1 MSGRFRSRNIATPLS
16 SLISLAGK
24 SALIT
29 GSATGIGEAIA
40 YSFAEAGAGLHLVD
54 IENEWLSTVRRHLS
68 ESRVRTEIHGL
79 DLSEKH
85 RRDSLWKKLDRREP
99 DILVN
104 NAGIYPFRR
113 FVEVDEEFF
122 KKVMEVNLNSVFW
135 MCQHMIKRR
144 LRRGGVIINV
154 SSIEALLPFTEDLA
168 HYDVSKTGVI
178 VLTRALAKEYGKRN
192 FRINAIIPGGIMTAG
207 FKSTAKEILKLRL
220 GHIRRGVEFSSR
232 LPMGRFGQP
241 DEVARMALVLASDM
255 SSYVHGALIPIDG
268 GFPSA

>member
-1 MSGRFRSRNIATPLS
+1 MSRRARRSLPTPLP

-40 YSFAEAGAGLHLVD
+40 YRLAEAGADLHLVD
-54 IENEWLSTVRRHLS
+54 IDTEGLDTVRRHLS
-68 ESRVRTEIHGL
+68 RFKVRTEIHSL

-85 RRDSLWKKLDRREP
+85 QIDGLWKQLDKREP

-104 NAGIYPFRR
+104 NAGIYPFKR
-113 FVEVDEEFF
+113 FTDVDERFF
-122 KKVMEVNLNSVFW
+122 QKVMEVNLNSVFW
-135 MCQHMIKRR
+135 MCQHMIRRR

-154 SSIEALLPFTEDLA
+154 SSIEAIIPFTEEMA

-178 VLTRALAKEYGKRN
+178 GLTRALAKEYGKRK
-192 FRINAIIPGGIMTAG
+192 FRVNAIVPGGIMTSG
-207 FKSTAKEILKLRL
+207 VKSTAKEILKLKL

-241 DEVARMALVLASDM
+241 DEVARMVLVLASDI

-268 GFPSA
+268 GFLSA

>member
-1 MSGRFRSRNIATPLS
+1 MSKKIRQSSPTPLP

-24 SALIT
+24 NALIT

-40 YSFAEAGAGLHLVD
+40 YRFAEAGADLHLVD
-54 IENEWLSTVRRHLS
+54 IDTEGLDAVRRRLS
-68 ESRVRTEIHGL
+68 RFKVRTEIHTV

-85 RRDSLWKKLDRREP
+85 QRDNLWKKLDKGEP
-99 DILVN
+99 SILVN
-104 NAGIYPFRR
+104 NAGIYPFRH
-113 FVEVDEEFF
+113 FLDVDEHFF
-122 KKVMEVNLNSVFW
+122 NKVMEVNLNSVFW

-154 SSIEALLPFTEDLA
+154 SSIEAILPFTEDLA

-178 VLTRALAKEYGKRN
+178 GLTRALAKEYGKHK
-192 FRINAIIPGGIMTAG
+192 FRINAIIPGGIVTSG

-232 LPMGRFGQP
+232 LPLGRFGQP
-241 DEVARMALVLASDM
+241 DEVARMVLVLASDM
-255 SSYVHGALIPIDG
+255 SSGA
-268 GFPSA
+268 

>member
-1 MSGRFRSRNIATPLS
+1 MSKRARQSFPTPLT

-29 GSATGIGEAIA
+29 GSAAGIGEAIA
-40 YSFAEAGAGLHLVD
+40 YRFAEAGADLHLVD
-54 IENEWLSTVRRHLS
+54 IDTEGLDTVRRHLS
-68 ESRVRTEIHGL
+68 RFNVRTEIHNV
-79 DLSEKH
+79 DLSDKH
-85 RRDSLWKKLDRREP
+85 QRDSLWKKLDRREP

-113 FVEVDEEFF
+113 FLDVDEQFF

-154 SSIEALLPFTEDLA
+154 SSIEAILPFTEDLA

-178 VLTRALAKEYGKRN
+178 GLTRALAKEYGKRN
-192 FRINAIIPGGIMTAG
+192 FRVNAIIPGGIVTSG
-207 FKSTAKEILKLRL
+207 FKRTAKEILKLRL
-220 GHIRRGVEFSSR
+220 GHIRRGLEFSSR
-232 LPMGRFGQP
+232 LPIGRFGQP

-268 GFPSA
+268 GFLSA

>member
-1 MSGRFRSRNIATPLS
+1 MPKRVKPSLAQPLP
-16 SLISLAGK
+16 SLISLSGK
-24 SALIT
+24 TALIS
-29 GSATGIGEAIA
+29 GSATGIGEAVA
-40 YSFAEAGAGLHLVD
+40 YRFAEAGADLHLVD
-54 IENEWLSTVRRHLS
+54 MNIEGLNRVRRRLS
-68 ESRVRTEIHGL
+68 RFNVRTEIHSI

-85 RRDSLWKKLDRREP
+85 QRDSLWKKLDKGEP

-113 FVEVDEEFF
+113 FLQVDEHLFR
-122 KKVMEVNLNSVFW
+122 KVMEVNLESVFW
-135 MCQHMIKRR
+135 MCQQMIKRR

-154 SSIEALLPFTEDLA
+154 SSIEAILPFTEDLA

-178 VLTRALAKEYGKRN
+178 GLTRALAKEYGKHN
-192 FRINAIIPGGIMTAG
+192 FRVNAIMPRGIMTSG
-207 FKSTAKEILKLRL
+207 LKNTAKEILKLRL

-241 DEVARMALVLASDM
+241 DEVARMVLVLASDM

-268 GFPSA
+268 GFLSA